1 MVTIAQRLCELRT
14 EKNLSR
20 PALSEALGLPRMTME
35 KFETGRLTPSAEQ
48 QTKIAS
54 FFGVSVPYLRGE
66 SGDRTRM
73 DDWMETAY
81 SEPEPAPAA
90 APLSRLAPRPAPV
103 SDGGQGT
110 MMDAL
115 LKSDQF
121 RGAMRQAALEAL
133 RTPEGQEILANL
145 VRRELAKH

>member
-20 PALSEALGLPRMTME
+20 PALSEALGLPRMTVE

-73 DDWMETAY
+73 ILQERSMPPET
-81 SEPEPAPAA
+81 
-90 APLSRLAPRPAPV
+90 PRIMCCHCSACA
-103 SDGGQGT
+103 SGGRRIT
-110 MMDAL
+110 
-115 LKSDQF
+115 
-121 RGAMRQAALEAL
+121 
-133 RTPEGQEILANL
+133 RT
-145 VRRELAKH
+145 